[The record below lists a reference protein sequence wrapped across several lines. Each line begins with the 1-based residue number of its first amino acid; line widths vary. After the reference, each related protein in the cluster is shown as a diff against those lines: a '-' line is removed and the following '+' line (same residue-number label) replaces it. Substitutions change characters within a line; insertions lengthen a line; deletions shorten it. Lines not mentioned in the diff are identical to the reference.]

1 MRMVQSNMSQYQG
14 QFWYVSRKKV
24 EMKKPLYLSL
34 GVERKYLYLMVGYL
48 QGRKGRNH

>member
-34 GVERKYLYLMVGYL
+34 GVERKYRDSGQNRWLKVE
-48 QGRKGRNH
+48 KE